1 MDKNTF
7 LEHLKPFIDT
17 DCGTYDTQGVA
28 RVAEMIGEKYRA
40 LGGWHVSQ
48 KHLHDE
54 VGPGVLITN
63 RENPEHFDVLLIG
76 HLDTVFPQ
84 GTAAERPFKVEGS
97 RAYGP
102 GVADMKNGVIAIY
115 AALSELSPE
124 VLDKLSI
131 GVLHN
136 PDEEIG
142 SIHSAP
148 WLIETAKKADRVLV
162 CESARADG
170 SLVSQRKGYANF
182 ILSFKGVPAH
192 AGNEPEKGRSA
203 VLEMAHWIIDLTRF
217 NDHDNGTSVTV
228 GLVKGGS
235 ASNVVPEHAEAIVD
249 MRFWDNARFEEIHHE
264 LLEMA
269 KTSHVDGVQTTV
281 TVKSH
286 KPAMLMNDGTRA
298 LMQLVEQ
305 AGEKIGLPI
314 TWKAVGGGSDAN
326 LTSSH
331 GIPSLDGFGPIGA
344 CFHSDK
350 EYLEIESIEQRVALI
365 RTIIESLAKPA
376 SAAA

>member
-1 MDKNTF
+1 MDKQTF
-7 LEHLKPFIDT
+7 LEHLKPFVNT
-17 DCGTYDTQGVA
+17 DCGTYDTEGVA
-28 RVAEMIGEKYRA
+28 KVAQMIGDKYRA
-40 LGGWHVSQ
+40 LGGWHITR

-63 RENPEHFDVLLIG
+63 RENPDRFDVLFIG
-76 HLDTVFPQ
+76 HLDTVFEK
-84 GTAAERPFKVEGS
+84 GTAAARPFKVEGS

-142 SIHSAP
+142 SIHSTD
-148 WLIETAKKADRVLV
+148 WIVEVAKKADRVLV

-170 SLVSQRKGYANF
+170 SLVSRRKGYGNF
-182 ILSFKGVPAH
+182 IVNFKGIAAH

-203 VLEMAHWIIDLTRF
+203 ALEMAHWIIELTRF
-217 NDHDNGTSVTV
+217 NDYENGTSLTS
-228 GLVKGGS
+228 GLVKAGS
-235 ASNVVPEHAEAIVD
+235 ASNVVPEHAELVLD
-249 MRFWDNARFEEIHHE
+249 MRFWDNAKFEEIHQA
-264 LLEMA
+264 LQEMA
-269 KTSHVDGVQTTV
+269 KKPHVDGVQISV
-281 TVKSH
+281 GIKSH
-286 KPAMLMNDGTRA
+286 KPAMIMNDGTKA
-298 LMQLVEQ
+298 LMQLVEK

-314 TWKAVGGGSDAN
+314 TWQAVGGGSDAN

-344 CFHSDK
+344 SFHSDK
-350 EYLEIESIEQRVALI
+350 EYLEIDSVEQRVALLRAI
-365 RTIIESLAKPA
+365 VESLA
-376 SAAA
+376 

>member
-1 MDKNTF
+1 MDKQTF
-7 LEHLKPFIDT
+7 LEHLKPFVNT

-28 RVAEMIGEKYRA
+28 KVAQMIAEKYQA
-40 LGGWHVSQ
+40 LGGWHIST
-48 KHLHDE
+48 KHLDDA

-63 RENPEHFDVLLIG
+63 RDNPDHFDVLFIG

-84 GTAAERPFKVEGS
+84 GTAAARPFKVEGS

-115 AALSELSPE
+115 AALSELAPE
-124 VLDKLSI
+124 VLEKVSI

-142 SIHSAP
+142 SIYSAD
-148 WLIETAKKADRVLV
+148 WIVEVAKKADRVLV

-170 SLVSQRKGYANF
+170 SLVSRRKGYVNF
-182 ILSFKGVPAH
+182 VLKFKGVAAH

-203 VLEMAHWIIDLTRF
+203 ALEMAHWITELVRF
-217 NDHDNGTSVTV
+217 NDFEHGTSLTT
-228 GLVKGGS
+228 GLAKAGS
-235 ASNVVPEHAEAIVD
+235 ASNVVPEEAEIVLD
-249 MRFWDNARFEEIHHE
+249 MRFWDNAKFEEIHHA
-264 LLEMA
+264 LQDMA
-269 KTSHVDGVQTTV
+269 KKPHVEGVNISV
-281 TVKSH
+281 SVKSH
-286 KPAMLMNDGTRA
+286 KPAMVMNEGTEA
-298 LMQLVEQ
+298 LMKLVEA
-305 AGEKIGLPI
+305 AGAKIGLPI
-314 TWKAVGGGSDAN
+314 TWQAVGGGSDAN

-350 EYLEIESIEQRVALI
+350 EYLEIDSIEARIALI
-365 RTIIESLAKPA
+365 RTIVESLA
-376 SAAA
+376 